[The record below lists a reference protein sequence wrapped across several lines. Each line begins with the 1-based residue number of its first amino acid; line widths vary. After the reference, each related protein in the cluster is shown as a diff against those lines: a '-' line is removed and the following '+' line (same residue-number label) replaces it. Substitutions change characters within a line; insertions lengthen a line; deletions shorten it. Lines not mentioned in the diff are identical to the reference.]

1 MRIHAGHIWPFL
13 DFNQAHNLGFVPSD
27 PHATTIL
34 RIIALLREERRA
46 QGLSQETLAK
56 MSGLSRTGIRH
67 IESGKFKPT
76 LYSLLKVSEALGLD
90 LVRLIQKAQRG

>member
-1 MRIHAGHIWPFL
+1 VRIHTGHIWPFL
-13 DFNQAHNLGFVPSD
+13 DSNQAHNLVFVPAD
-27 PHATTIL
+27 PHATTVL
-34 RIIALLREERRA
+34 KIIALLREERNS

-90 LVRLIQKAQRG
+90 LFRLIQKAQKG